1 MDKTLIYEKYD
12 RFIHASWS
20 VPPTESEYKI
30 RAQQARNCFVDLL
43 PADGNSRV
51 LDLGCGV
58 GHLLYL
64 LRECGFRDIQGVDIC
79 AGAVKRAQ
87 QMSLPAQRG
96 DIFEFLETA
105 TQSFDCVIGVDV
117 IEHLTQQQAFD
128 LLGLIRSRLNH
139 GGAVIFQT
147 INGESPWCQSY
158 FASDLTHE
166 TLFTPRSLKSL
177 LELSG
182 FSDVLSREVVPP
194 PDPVRHRPRYYAW
207 KVLRLVYAAW
217 NFIETGTGVSG
228 IYSRNFII
236 QARVAL
242 P

>member
-1 MDKTLIYEKYD
+1 MDKTIIYEQYD
-12 RFIHASWS
+12 RVIHASWS
-20 VPPTESEYKI
+20 APPTESEYKM
-30 RAQQARNCFVDLL
+30 RAQQGRNCFVDLL
-43 PADGNSRV
+43 PADRNSRI

-64 LRECGFRDIQGVDIC
+64 LRECGFGDIFGVDIC
-79 AGAVKRAQ
+79 AGAVERAR
-87 QMSLPAQRG
+87 QMSLPVQQG

-117 IEHLTQQQAFD
+117 IEHLTLQQALA
-128 LLGLIRSRLNH
+128 LLGLIRSRLNP
-139 GGAVIFQT
+139 GGTVIFQT
-147 INGESPWCQSY
+147 INGGSPWCQSF

-166 TLFTPRSLKSL
+166 TLFTPYSLKSL

-194 PDPVRHRPRYYAW
+194 PNPVRHLPRYYAW
-207 KVLRLVYAAW
+207 KALRLVYATW

-228 IYSRNFII
+228 IYSRNFILR
-236 QARVAL
+236 ANL
-242 P
+242 PR